1 MSLSDQMMLMMTS
14 RSTPNSRRN
23 SNRSDYGGDCTTP
36 PIHYSPTPS
45 RINGSSANRIKTS
58 PTPPPTS
65 ASWFQRY
72 RSSPSRASAASTLSS
87 STGGRHSLDES
98 LSISNSARSNSAASG
113 SIPRFTSLRL
123 ASNRHSIGNLYQ
135 VPVNSSKTS
144 IPHTT
149 GQYLST
155 GVNQIQQQQQQQLSS
170 RRKSSSALLLN
181 KGIFIV

>member
-1 MSLSDQMMLMMTS
+1 MLMMTS

-36 PIHYSPTPS
+36 PIHYSPTPT

-98 LSISNSARSNSAASG
+98 LSISNSARSGSAASG

-135 VPVNSSKTS
+135 VPVNSKTS
-144 IPHTT
+144 ISQVA

-155 GVNQIQQQQQQQLSS
+155 GVSQVQQQHQQQLSS

-181 KGIFIV
+181 KGIF